1 MCQAENPQFNGG
13 KMFCNQCNKNK
24 SGNGYCLETRPF
36 RICLECYTAITGEQP
51 SAPKPE
57 RVLSRNSSPD
67 ILRYQIVSS
76 KSVEIKLKYLRQNY
90 EI

>member
-1 MCQAENPQFNGG
+1 
-13 KMFCNQCNKNK
+13 MFCNECEKNK
-24 SGNGYCLETRPF
+24 SGNGYCLETRPY
-36 RICLECYTAITGEQP
+36 RICLECYLAITGEQP
-51 SAPKPE
+51 LSPKPD
-57 RVLSRNSSPD
+57 RFLSRNSSPD